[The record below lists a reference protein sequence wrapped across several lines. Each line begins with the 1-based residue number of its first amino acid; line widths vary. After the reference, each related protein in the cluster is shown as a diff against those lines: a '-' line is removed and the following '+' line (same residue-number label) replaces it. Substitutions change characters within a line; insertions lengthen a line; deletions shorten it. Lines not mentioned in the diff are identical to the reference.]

1 MHLSELA
8 IYPVKS
14 CAQIRQDAIR
24 IDRFGPHRDRRW
36 MVVDN
41 KDMFLTQRKLGR
53 MCLIQPELMESGV
66 LLHAPGMPDLMI
78 TRPTSGV
85 SRTVRVWQDHCQA
98 LDAGDAAAAWL
109 SEFLTTDCRLVYFPE
124 QMRRAVDPDYARPG
138 DVTAFS
144 DGFPFLLIS
153 QASLDD
159 LNRRLVTPIP
169 MARFRPNLVV
179 TGCEPYAED
188 TWHRL
193 RIGEL
198 TFRVVK
204 PCSRCVIPTIDLATG
219 ERGEEPT
226 RTLATYRKRDN
237 RIYFGQNVIADGEG
251 ELQVGVS
258 VEVLE

>member
-1 MHLSELA
+1 
-8 IYPVKS
+8 
-14 CAQIRQDAIR
+14 
-24 IDRFGPHRDRRW
+24 
-36 MVVDN
+36 
-41 KDMFLTQRKLGR
+41 
-53 MCLIQPELMESGV
+53 
-66 LLHAPGMPDLMI
+66 
-78 TRPTSGV
+78 
-85 SRTVRVWQDHCQA
+85 
-98 LDAGDAAAAWL
+98 
-109 SEFLTTDCRLVYFPE
+109 
-124 QMRRAVDPDYARPG
+124 
-138 DVTAFS
+138 
-144 DGFPFLLIS
+144 
-153 QASLDD
+153 
-159 LNRRLVTPIP
+159 